1 MRLGVFAVSVIALL
15 ACGLTSSEPPPQPP
29 AAPAYDGR
37 PVADWIARLAA
48 RDAGERVQAARVMAW
63 LGPAARASVPRLLA
77 QLEDADWR
85 VRHEAAAALARV
97 GAGTEAVPATDRLLT
112 GADPALRFL
121 AAELL
126 RRIEAPEA
134 VAALRRAL
142 QAPSPDVRRL
152 AAKALAAM
160 GARAS
165 EALPELLV
173 AARDREA
180 SVREAALCALG
191 RIGTAGLAGAVA
203 GGRPDPM
210 PVLFDALRSG
220 QEPEVRRAA
229 AKALLALGPPARTA
243 APVLLDLLREAD
255 DDLLAPVLSALCS
268 MSASARQL
276 LLDID
281 HALQG
286 LSADAR
292 REIFERLG
300 RHWPTAELLA
310 VGDCLRDPDVRVRIA
325 AARVTATCC
334 APVIGLRVIP
344 FSRDSDPTVRRA
356 ACLALAAQGEPRDY
370 VLREDVGAL
379 DDAEPLVR
387 ECARESLIRAAFADR
402 NRERTFLALLRDAP
416 DSTGEAIRDL
426 LEAMAR
432 RPLDTMARVRS
443 RLSSPQAPVRRLAL
457 LGMAELGYPARAYL
471 AELEA
476 RLSDADAGVR
486 AEAARTLAGLWR
498 HAAPSVP
505 TLLRALKDPSPEV
518 RGIAAG
524 VLGGVEDGSGA
535 VKAALVEAL
544 RDDDA
549 AVRVE
554 CACSLVD
561 QSTWPSAAIPV
572 LVEGLRLTEDHYVDD
587 AAVRLPLFGR
597 GALPPLAAMLAHP
610 DPARRRRA
618 ATLLGNCLVYVF
630 WTCGEYLPRL
640 AEALRDPEA
649 PVRREA
655 ARALG
660 KLGRRARAAAPA
672 LASAA
677 VDSNEG
683 VRSAA
688 SFALVRVQPGS
699 PEAIPGI
706 CAALRGAQIR
716 HEDEPWDFFPALDAS
731 FKGRLRTAL
740 ADPTTGA
747 LPLATYEYDLADRSS
762 ERFETDLLLGL
773 RHPEGPVRVKAA
785 RELWRLAQR
794 NGRVPKELSLRPPIE
809 LLLEDVDS
817 DVTRAAADVLAEMG
831 PPTPAAI
838 PALRSVMRHPDSL
851 ASRSAQQVLAK
862 AGAAARDAAPELLLA
877 LPDGGRGP
885 EEAAWQA
892 LQGIYPGSAKMPG
905 LLLEDARRAGP
916 RTFADVLERLAE
928 LETQASAELQAA
940 LFEAIS
946 DLDPGVRAKA
956 ARGLVAC
963 ARSSPKT
970 VPILLGLLGDA
981 DPGVRSSARSAL
993 SKIPDDPRAFDAL
1006 VQAFRDPDPDLR
1018 EESCWLVSQVGKR
1031 GVEYLKEA
1039 LRDPEERVRR
1049 AAFEALAWGLDTDEL
1064 IPRFVADLR
1073 DPEPCRRKA
1082 AAEALGRAARK
1093 DASLETIEALVQ
1105 ALDDPSNSVA
1115 RATANALEQCGGAGR
1130 RAIPNLLSIEF
1141 EIGAKYFC
1149 SHAQRGEARAI
1160 VFRGFEPGL
1169 ASSDAD
1175 EREGALVRLLWMGKD
1190 APVEASRILPSLSDP
1205 APQVRLAA
1213 AYAMASLGKVPASAV
1228 PALVKWL
1235 EEGDP
1240 PHREA
1245 AVHVL
1250 GGVGQDGA
1258 AAALQALEAAAKV
1271 HPEFSEDV
1279 NEVVRRL
1286 HPK

>member
-1 MRLGVFAVSVIALL
+1 MRLGVFAVPVFALL

-37 PVADWIARLAA
+37 PVADWSARLAA
-48 RDAGERVQAARVMAW
+48 RDVGERVQAARVMAW
-63 LGPAARASVPRLLA
+63 LGPAARASVPGLLA
-77 QLEDADWR
+77 LLEDADWR

-97 GAGTEAVPATDRLLT
+97 GAGTEAVPATGRLLT

-121 AAELL
+121 AAEVL
-126 RRIEAPEA
+126 RRVDAPEA

-142 QAPSPDVRRL
+142 QAPSPDVRKL
-152 AAKALAAM
+152 AAKTLAAM
-160 GARAS
+160 GARAA

-173 AARDREA
+173 AAREREA
-180 SVREAALCALG
+180 SVRAAALRALG
-191 RIGTAGLAGAVA
+191 RIGPAGLASAVA

-229 AKALLALGPPARTA
+229 AGAIRALAPPARSA
-243 APVLLDLLREAD
+243 APVLLDLLRESD

-281 HALQG
+281 QALQG

-292 REIFERLG
+292 REVFERLG

-310 VGDCLRDPDVRVRIA
+310 VGDCLREPNVRVRIA

-334 APVIGLRVIP
+334 APVIGLRVLP
-344 FSRDSDPTVRRA
+344 FSRDGDPTVRRA
-356 ACLALAAQGEPRDY
+356 ACLAMAAQGEPRDY
-370 VLREDVGAL
+370 VLREAVGAL

-387 ECARESLIRAAFADR
+387 ECARESLIHAAFADR
-402 NRERTFLALLRDAP
+402 NRERTFLALLQDAP
-416 DSTGEAIRDL
+416 ESSRESIRDL
-426 LEAMAR
+426 LDAMAR
-432 RPLDTMARVRS
+432 RPLDTLARVRS
-443 RLSSPQAPVRRLAL
+443 RLSSPQALVRRLAL

-476 RLSDADAGVR
+476 CLSYADAGVR
-486 AEAARTLAGLWR
+486 AEAARALAGLWR
-498 HAAPSVP
+498 HATPSVP

-518 RGIAAG
+518 RGIAAA
-524 VLGGVEDGSGA
+524 VLGSVQDRSGA
-535 VKAALVEAL
+535 VKAALVDAL

-572 LVEGLRLTEDHYVDD
+572 LIEGLRLTEDHYVDS
-587 AAVRLPLFGR
+587 AALLLPLFGR
-597 GALPPLAAMLAHP
+597 GALPPLAAMLAHR

-660 KLGRRARAAAPA
+660 KLGRRARGTAPA
-672 LASAA
+672 LAAA
-677 VDSNEG
+677 VVDPDER
-683 VRSAA
+683 VRAAA
-688 SFALVRVQPGS
+688 SFALARVQPGS

-706 CAALRGAQIR
+706 CAALRGAQVM

-731 FKGRLRTAL
+731 LKGRLRTAL

-747 LPLATYEYDLADRSS
+747 FPSAAYEYDLADRAS
-762 ERFETDLLLGL
+762 EQFVTDLLLGL
-773 RHPEGPVRVKAA
+773 RNPEGSARVEAA
-785 RELWRLAQR
+785 REL
-794 NGRVPKELSLRPPIE
+794 GRSARGSGGVPDMLSVRPAFE
-809 LLLEDVDS
+809 LLLEDNDAE
-817 DVTRAAADVLAEMG
+817 VTRAAADALAEMG
-831 PPTPAAI
+831 PPTAAAI

-862 AGAAARDAAPELLLA
+862 AGAAGRDAAPELLLA

-885 EEAAWQA
+885 DAAAWQA
-892 LQGIYPGSAKMPG
+892 LQGIYPGCAKVPG

-928 LETQASAELQAA
+928 LDTQASAELQAV
-940 LFEAIS
+940 LFEAIA
-946 DLDPGVRAKA
+946 DPDREVRAKA
-956 ARGLVAC
+956 ARGLAEC

-970 VPILLGLLGDA
+970 FPVLLGLLGDA
-981 DPGVRSSARSAL
+981 DPSVRRGARSAL

-1006 VQAFRDPDPDLR
+1006 VQAIRDPDPDVR
-1018 EESCWLVSQVGKR
+1018 EESCWLVSHVGKR

-1039 LRDPEERVRR
+1039 LRDPEERVRL
-1049 AAFEALAWGLDTDEL
+1049 AAFKALAWGPDTAEM
-1064 IPRFVADLR
+1064 IPRFVAELR

-1082 AAEALGRAARK
+1082 AAEALGRAART
-1093 DASLETIEALVQ
+1093 DASPDTIQALVQ
-1105 ALDDPSNSVA
+1105 ALDDPSNPVA
-1115 RATANALEQCGGAGR
+1115 RAAANALEQCGGAAR
-1130 RAIPNLLSIEF
+1130 HVVPELLSIEF

-1149 SHAQRGEARAI
+1149 SHARRGKGRAI
-1160 VFRGFEPGL
+1160 VFSGFEPGL
-1169 ASSDAD
+1169 ASADPD
-1175 EREGALVRLLWMGKD
+1175 EREGALVRLLWLGKD
-1190 APVEASRILPSLSDP
+1190 APVEASRLLPSLSDP

-1213 AYAMASLGKVPASAV
+1213 AYAMANLGKVPASAV

-1235 EEGDP
+1235 EEGDA

-1245 AVHVL
+1245 AVHAL

-1286 HPK
+1286 PPK